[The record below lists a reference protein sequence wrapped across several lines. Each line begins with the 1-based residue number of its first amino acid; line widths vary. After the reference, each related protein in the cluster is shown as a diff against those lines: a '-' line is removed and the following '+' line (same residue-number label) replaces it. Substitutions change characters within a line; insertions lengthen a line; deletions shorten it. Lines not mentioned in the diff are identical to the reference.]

1 MERFDFRYESKRPP
15 TSVLRECLAV
25 WTGQLAENGYTLT
38 SQSDVGVSY
47 RRKYWRWYAIALA
60 VLLFP
65 IGLLFL
71 LVKEEATITATIATE
86 GTGSVLLITGTA
98 PRNVRDAFEVLEI

>member
-1 MERFDFRYESKRPP
+1 MERFDLRFESEEPP
-15 TSVLRECLAV
+15 PSVLRECLAI
-25 WTGQLAENGYTLT
+25 WTGQLAENGYGLV

-47 RRKYWRWYAIALA
+47 RRKYWRWYVIALA
-60 VLLFP
+60 IFLFP

-71 LVKEEATITATIATE
+71 LVKEEATITATIAPQ

-98 PRNVRDAFEVLEI
+98 PKNVRAAFEVLEI